1 VGSERNPFQDTNQAT
16 LAAEC
21 QRMARELEAPA
32 RTAEER
38 IERRH
43 RVALLL
49 LAVSERLAPRTQ
61 VPSIPAHLDLDHDP
75 SDFVESFLES
85 HVELTRQNRY
95 RILVKAATAALGPVK
110 AQDWIRDSRL
120 GDPRTRTYETAQDSD
135 EGLRRVLVH
144 LAAVRR

>member
-1 VGSERNPFQDTNQAT
+1 
-16 LAAEC
+16 
-21 QRMARELEAPA
+21 MARELEAPA

-38 IERRH
+38 IARRG

-49 LAVSERLAPRTQ
+49 LAVSERLAPRAQGTA
-61 VPSIPAHLDLDHDP
+61 VPAHMDLDHDP
-75 SDFVESFLES
+75 TDFVESFLES

>member
-1 VGSERNPFQDTNQAT
+1 VDTERNPFQDANQAT

-21 QRMARELEAPA
+21 RRMARELEAPA

-38 IERRH
+38 IERRG
-43 RVALLL
+43 RVVLLL
-49 LAVSERLAPRTQ
+49 LAVAERLAPRVGGQ
-61 VPSIPAHLDLDHDP
+61 PVPPHLDLDHDP

-95 RILVKAATAALGPVK
+95 RILVKAANAALGPVK
-110 AQDWIRDSRL
+110 AQEWIRDSRL
-120 GDPRTRTYETAQDSD
+120 GDPRTKTYETAQDSD

>member
-1 VGSERNPFQDTNQAT
+1 MTDRNPYQDANQAT
-16 LAAEC
+16 LASEC
-21 QRMARELEAPA
+21 LRMARELEAPA

-38 IERRH
+38 IARRG

-49 LAVSERLAPRTQ
+49 AAVSERLAPRSNGHDAP
-61 VPSIPAHLDLDHDP
+61 VNHDLDHDP
-75 SDFVESFLES
+75 SDFVESYLES

-95 RILVKAATAALGPVK
+95 RILVKAANAALGPIK

-120 GDPRTRTYETAQDSD
+120 GDPRTKTYETAQDSD

-144 LAAVRR
+144 LAALRR